1 MQLDFLTL
9 LATTAI
15 SLFMISAS
23 LPLIMGRNISASA
36 RYVQA
41 TLLLQALAWVAII
54 ASNFAPHPLVDR
66 ILSTVS
72 IGCGTAALWMN
83 YRALAGWLG
92 PRPWPRLFRVLAV
105 ATPLG
110 YFLGFDSYAFRVGWA
125 NALLAAATLL
135 VARAALRPTLPAETG
150 WRLLVCVSMLAMAA
164 LTLARGI
171 LGALT
176 DQYPHF
182 STPHPV
188 NLAFALTA
196 CLTVALNT
204 IALLVA
210 WRDEAEFKLRELA
223 VTDPLTGLPNR
234 RGFEERAQAMLAH
247 ARRHGL
253 PLTAIMLD
261 LDHFKQV
268 NDAHGHEVGDRALQ
282 LFSRLLKET
291 RRDGDLAARLG
302 GEEFCLLLH
311 SDASAGA
318 PLDQRL
324 RQRLRQAA
332 PAELGL
338 EINFSAGLAVLRPD
352 DASIQPL
359 LARADRALYEAKTT
373 GRGRLHS
380 ATQDAMS

>member
-23 LPLIMGRNISASA
+23 LPLIMGRNISAAA

-41 TLLLQALAWVAII
+41 TLLLQAMAWVAII
-54 ASNFAPHPLVDR
+54 ASNFAPTPLADR
-66 ILSTVS
+66 VISTIS
-72 IGCGTAALWMN
+72 IGCGMAAQWMN

-92 PRPWPRLFRVLAV
+92 PRPWPRLFQVLSV
-105 ATPLG
+105 AAPLG

-125 NALLAAATLL
+125 NILLAAVTLL
-135 VARAALRPTLPAETG
+135 VARAALWPTLPAETG
-150 WRLLVCVSMLAMAA
+150 WRRLVCVSMLTMAA

-171 LGALT
+171 LGAFT

-188 NLAFALTA
+188 NLAFALAA
-196 CLTVALNT
+196 CVTVVLNT

-234 RGFEERAQAMLAH
+234 RGFEERAEAMLAH
-247 ARRHGL
+247 ARRHEL
-253 PLTAIMLD
+253 PLTALMLD

-268 NDAHGHEVGDRALQ
+268 NDLHGHEVGDRALE
-282 LFSRLLKET
+282 LFARLLKDT
-291 RRDGDLAARLG
+291 RRNGDLAARLG

-311 SDASAGA
+311 DDTSAGP

-324 RQRLRQAA
+324 RQRLRLAA
-332 PAELGL
+332 PAELGMAL
-338 EINFSAGLAVLRPD
+338 DFSAGMAALHRS
-352 DASIQPL
+352 DADIHAL
-359 LARADRALYEAKTT
+359 LARADAALYEAKTT
-373 GRGRLHS
+373 GRGRLCAAAPVRS
-380 ATQDAMS
+380 